1 MEEII
6 KYQGISNFAIKQDL
20 RGVSLIHL
28 YKNTVFQAY
37 VHQIPPKTCYLTFP
51 KILYKDC
58 IESVKQ
64 KNNILIIIILIKVVQ
79 F

>member
-6 KYQGISNFAIKQDL
+6 KYQDISDLAIKQDL

-37 VHQIPPKTCYLTFP
+37 VHQIPPKPVT
-51 KILYKDC
+51 
-58 IESVKQ
+58 
-64 KNNILIIIILIKVVQ
+64 
-79 F
+79 

>member
-37 VHQIPPKTCYLTFP
+37 VHQIPPKTCYLNFP
-51 KILYKDC
+51 KNLYKDC
-58 IESVKQ
+58 IECVKQ
-64 KNNILIIIILIKVVQ
+64 KNNILISIILIKVVQ

>member
-37 VHQIPPKTCYLTFP
+37 VHQIALITCYLNFP

-58 IESVKQ
+58 IECVKQ
-64 KNNILIIIILIKVVQ
+64 KNNILISIILINVVQ